1 MLDCQRIGLEHKNAS
16 KKQNHRFIYR
26 IMKVLVFDKY
36 CLFIKAV
43 ILVHEMTDQ
52 SSLHEKIVKLG
63 STYCIQLVEF
73 RLFFVRVS

>member
-52 SSLHEKIVKLG
+52 SS
-63 STYCIQLVEF
+63 
-73 RLFFVRVS
+73 